1 MAKDINNVTDDI
13 SLVMREVIDATEN
26 AIVLETALQLHKGSN
41 TNSTKDY
48 IKKQQSTKSQFDKRL
63 DSVSNKAKQFMFNV
77 ADNIGAYT
85 GTNTSDIKKEI
96 NKGMKMLV
104 KSAKGMQNQTLK
116 KVSRLERYATSATYV
131 PNIDNSIIQATKEG
145 IDKGLPVT
153 YKNGRKVSYKAYME
167 MAVRTGIQQEIGNRQ
182 LETGAN
188 ANIVFW
194 IVNEF
199 DDCADDHAQYQGKIY
214 YDERYRDFPLRD
226 NIKDA
231 IGAFI
236 KSRQMLS
243 IQSVR
248 DQAPYLT
255 TRPNCRHKMKPVA
268 IDQVMQESLDSI
280 KDSLNL
286 RQASYRPQNYDL
298 TKQQRYNERQ
308 IRTYKQREATFR
320 ELYKKTNN
328 KDYLIQAQK
337 EKRKLMLWQKKQREF
352 IDANPSLFRD
362 YERESTKVL
371 LQDLGLTKKKIQVDP
386 NLPPTP
392 IAGTP
397 PQQPP
402 SQDIQMNDVVKEH
415 LEIPEQK
422 LDDMFPITQSKPLHQ
437 VIKGERKI
445 ENHFKYNPIEDAETS
460 KQASQDI
467 KPFIYEQNFNGNPRV
482 VKKDEFE
489 SILKETPHLLIRTYG
504 HENPEQTKKFRD
516 EMEFGEFY
524 VDNTGGAMFGRGMY
538 FYTFNKEDYDLE
550 TLYNEPTI
558 DPNNDDMF
566 MNASREQRAKLRAL
580 ENISKFHI
588 NGIIRSNENIFK
600 GKTDKEVLKSFG
612 RGKYNDNIRL
622 DVVAVDPQAKIA
634 KLDEIEEE
642 FILNYLEKIPKEE
655 KNAVTEYMHEFYTKE
670 KAYRLHRLEEA
681 QVRNQMSNLEDEL
694 FEKAYGRKRTRFDG
708 KYSLEDTP
716 EREKF
721 RLSIGFGGEKT
732 NQADKRYL
740 ELKKKQD
747 ELSRKDVRPLTSKS
761 DFRKNLEATMNTYP
775 EIRPQIEAIQTV
787 TEGTD
792 IGVKA
797 TMLGYDGYY
806 EESYNYMVIT
816 NRTALV
822 VLDNKG
828 DWQQDREKF
837 DMEYGAEE
845 YYKTQYEY

>member
-48 IKKQQSTKSQFDKRL
+48 IKKQQSTKNQFDKRL

-199 DDCADDHAQYQGKIY
+199 DDCADDHAAYQGKIY

-236 KSRQMLS
+236 KSRQLMS

-268 IDQVMQESLDSI
+268 IDQVMQENLDNI
-280 KDSLNL
+280 KESLNL
-286 RQASYRPQNYDL
+286 KQASYRPDNYDL

-320 ELYKKTNN
+320 ELFKQTNN
-328 KDYLIQAQK
+328 KDYLLQAQK
-337 EKRKLMLWQKKQREF
+337 EKRKLLLWQKKQRQF
-352 IDANPSLFRD
+352 IDENPSLFRD

-371 LQDLGLTKKKIQVDP
+371 LQDLGLTKKKIQIDP

-422 LDDMFPITQSKPLHQ
+422 LDDMFPITESAPLHEVYTGRNLLEERNVDPDVDASDDTFLYDIKEQIQKQKFNSLPESKP
-437 VIKGERKI
+437 R
-445 ENHFKYNPIEDAETS
+445 ED
-460 KQASQDI
+460 
-467 KPFIYEQNFNGNPRV
+467 F
-482 VKKDEFE
+482 
-489 SILKETPHLLIRTYG
+489 LKEIEESPYVLFRGYG
-504 HENPEQTKKFRD
+504 AREEKKANEFRLD
-516 EMEFGEFY
+516 MEIGNFY
-524 VDNTGGAMFGRGMY
+524 VDNSGGAVHGRGMY
-538 FYTFNKEDYDLE
+538 FAYAQAGKTTTKYSGPFGMAYAANTALEYAERDGHTNTKIDIAYIRKGAKIGKADDISKEYVIMYREKTAKKQGLEKKHNEYYSIQKKYQNKIDLIDE
-550 TLYNEPTI
+550 EFDVLQNKIDELREKERQESIQEEADRLEQEIFKLNSKITQIYNDKTSLKRQRDGDENEYLYE
-558 DPNNDDMF
+558 NDD
-566 MNASREQRAKLRAL
+566 L
-580 ENISKFHI
+580 
-588 NGIIRSNENIFK
+588 
-600 GKTDKEVLKSFG
+600 KEL
-612 RGKYNDNIRL
+612 Y
-622 DVVAVDPQAKIA
+622 A
-634 KLDEIEEE
+634 
-642 FILNYLEKIPKEE
+642 
-655 KNAVTEYMHEFYTKE
+655 
-670 KAYRLHRLEEA
+670 
-681 QVRNQMSNLEDEL
+681 
-694 FEKAYGRKRTRFDG
+694 
-708 KYSLEDTP
+708 
-716 EREKF
+716 
-721 RLSIGFGGEKT
+721 
-732 NQADKRYL
+732 
-740 ELKKKQD
+740 
-747 ELSRKDVRPLTSKS
+747 
-761 DFRKNLEATMNTYP
+761 
-775 EIRPQIEAIQTV
+775 
-787 TEGTD
+787 GTD
-792 IGVKA
+792 QVTSYIDTGVAA
-797 TMLGYDGYY
+797 TQLGYDGY
-806 EESYNYMVIT
+806 ETGASNYFVLL
-816 NRTALV
+816 NRSQLV
-822 VLDNKG
+822 LLDNKG
-828 DWQQDREKF
+828 DSKDPVLKKIEN
-837 DMEYGAEE
+837 ME
-845 YYKTQYEY
+845 TDLI

>member
-41 TNSTKDY
+41 TDSTKDY
-48 IKKQQSTKSQFDKRL
+48 IKKQKATKKQFDKRL
-63 DSVSNKAKQFMFNV
+63 DNVSNKAKQFMFNV

-131 PNIDNSIIQATKEG
+131 PNIDKSIIQATKEG
-145 IDKGLPVT
+145 VDKGLPVT

-167 MAVRTGIQQEIGNRQ
+167 MAVRTGVQQEIGNRQ

-236 KSRQMLS
+236 NSRQMLS

-298 TKQQRYNERQ
+298 TKKQRYNERQ

-328 KDYLIQAQK
+328 KDYLLQAQK
-337 EKRKLMLWQKKQREF
+337 EKRKVMLWQKKQREF

-371 LQDLGLTKKKIQVDP
+371 LQDLGLTKKKIKVDP

-415 LEIPEQK
+415 LEIPEQN
-422 LDDMFPITQSKPLHQ
+422 LEEMFPFENKPLHQ
-437 VIKGERKI
+437 VVKGERKV
-445 ENHFKYNPIEDAETS
+445 EKHFKYNPIEDAETS
-460 KQASQDI
+460 RIASQDI
-467 KPFIYEQNFNGNPRV
+467 KPFIYEQNFGGNPRV
-482 VKKDEFE
+482 VNKEVFE
-489 SILKETPHLLIRTYG
+489 EILKETPHLLIRTYG
-504 HENPEQTKKFRD
+504 HEDPNQTKKFRD
-516 EMEFGEFY
+516 EMEFGDFF

-550 TLYNEPTI
+550 KVYNEPTI
-558 DPNNDDMF
+558 DPNDTDMF
-566 MNASREQRAKLRAL
+566 MKASREQKAKLRAL

-588 NGIIRSNENIFK
+588 NGINSSNENLFK
-600 GKTDKEVLKSFG
+600 NKTDKEVLKSFAQ
-612 RGKYNDNIRL
+612 GKYNDNIRL
-622 DVVAVDPQAKIA
+622 DVVAMDPSAKI
-634 KLDEIEEE
+634 DIMDVIEEE
-642 FILNYLEKIPKEE
+642 FALNYFENIPKEE
-655 KNAVTEYMHEFYTKE
+655 KNTVTKYMHDFYKKTKE
-670 KAYRLHRLEEA
+670 RRLYKKEEA
-681 QVRNQMSNLEDEL
+681 TIRKEIQDFENKL
-694 FEKAYGRKRTRFDG
+694 FEQAYGRPRTRFDS
-708 KYSLEDTP
+708 KYSLEESP

-721 RLSIGFGGEKT
+721 RELIGYYGDKKDKADPKLLKLKEKESIFL
-732 NQADKRYL
+732 RR
-740 ELKKKQD
+740 D
-747 ELSRKDVRPLTSKS
+747 EPRVESKS
-761 DFRKNLEATMNTYP
+761 SFQKNLEATMNTYP
-775 EIRPQIEAIQTV
+775 EIRPQIESINTV
-787 TEGTD
+787 IEGTD
-792 IGVKA
+792 TGVKA

-806 EESYNYMVIT
+806 NEVYDYMVVT

-837 DMEYGAEE
+837 DMEFGAEE
-845 YYKTQYEY
+845 YYKAQFEY